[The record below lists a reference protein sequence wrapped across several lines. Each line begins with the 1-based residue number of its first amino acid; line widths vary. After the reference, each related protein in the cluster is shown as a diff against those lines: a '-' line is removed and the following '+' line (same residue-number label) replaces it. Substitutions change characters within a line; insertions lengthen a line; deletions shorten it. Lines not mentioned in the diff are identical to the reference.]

1 MNCKGSPGSYIS
13 TGVAPSPQNKL
24 KFSRKFVIGLDETQ
38 ENKETNEQ
46 EQRLLRYKKRYKLKK
61 AKVSEELKRNKEFKQ
76 ELDFKQDQIRSLIK
90 ELEKEFSIHSKLQ
103 TEKAAIEKSAKQV
116 NDILHSETF
125 NTHFKGV
132 VEGSELHSMNSTSQ
146 LEELQELLFMSNK
159 KASDLERLL
168 AREQKKNE
176 NLAKELKMLKI
187 DLSSKLST
195 QKN

>member
-38 ENKETNEQ
+38 ENKETNEL

-61 AKVSEELKRNKEFKQ
+61 SKVSEEIKRNKEFKQ
-76 ELDFKQDQIRSLIK
+76 ELDFEQDQIRSLMK
-90 ELEKEFSIHSKLQ
+90 ELEKEFSVHSKLLS
-103 TEKAAIEKSAKQV
+103 EKAGIEKSAQQV
-116 NDILHSETF
+116 NDILHGETF
-125 NTHFKGV
+125 NTHFRG
-132 VEGSELHSMNSTSQ
+132 VEGSEVHSINNTSQ

-159 KASDLERLL
+159 KVSDLERLL

-187 DLSSKLST
+187 DLSSKLS
-195 QKN
+195 KNN